1 MSSQHNAQ
9 SAGKKAGI
17 FNRSGKFLWRYK
29 KTALFVSGVAY
40 LALKYKINGALSEL
54 DKQVIDG
61 TDLIWHINHGSIV
74 ESTIP
79 SRMGPGLV
87 GKILKKLTGG
97 TKEITM
103 LDALTTLEMAADD
116 RRVKSLIVR
125 VTPDLSNGNKGT
137 EPLSVG
143 LGIAQVQ
150 ELRHAVET
158 FRKKKVE
165 QGDGGRTYFYI
176 DSFNDQ
182 MTYYLASAFSDI
194 IVQPTGHVPLV
205 GVSSTQ
211 LYFKRLTEKV
221 GVKVH
226 VEARKEYKSVVAPFS
241 QESMPEKHREN
252 LVSILHS
259 LNDTLVSDIALT
271 RGASI
276 PTDGKPTTAEDVVRG
291 AMEVGPLDATRALE
305 LGLISTQGYA
315 LDIESIVGPRK
326 PVGFYSYGE
335 RRRQELS
342 DERIEVKSQQI
353 FRNIFNHPAIKSLK
367 SDGGMRKLTQIPDL
381 LNPTLPV
388 TVGVVYLLGTIE
400 RLGAQGSHAIAAAL
414 KQAALDPHVAAI
426 VLRIDSGGGDVVA
439 SDTIAAAVDYVQ
451 TKFGK
456 PVVASY
462 GNISA
467 SGAYYS
473 STSCN
478 RIFASPGTITGSI
491 GVASM
496 RPVFTQKLLDFV
508 GTNVEELYTV
518 DNPCNSVFRNPEGAV
533 LERYQRNIDKIYD
546 DFTLR
551 VAKGRGL
558 TPEHTESVAK
568 GQIFTG
574 QQALA
579 NGLVDEIGGFTRA
592 VEHAA
597 QLGHESR
604 VLIANNLFRYYVQR
618 VAQMQGHRA
627 VAAGQAAS
635 VIELEKMLSDDKTG
649 DEAKPKDFVPKD
661 VQVEI
666 VGKGGDK
673 FSLKNYKADILKNI
687 KIKEFPE
694 TESPAR
700 NMVSKLFQTFV
711 ATTLSESLKQEIN
724 QLLSMDERSVLGSN
738 LNQSQH
744 NQTRVESD
752 NVKFK

>member
-1 MSSQHNAQ
+1 MSSQYDAN
-9 SAGKKAGI
+9 SARKRAGI
-17 FNRSGKFLWRYK
+17 FARSGRFLWRHK
-29 KTALFVSGVAY
+29 KTTLLVSGMAY
-40 LALKYKINGALSEL
+40 LALKYKVDAALKEL
-54 DKQVIDG
+54 DSKVIDG

-87 GKILKKLTGG
+87 GKLLKKLTGG
-97 TKEITM
+97 TNEITM
-103 LDALTTLEMAADD
+103 LDALVSLEMAADD
-116 RRVKSLIVR
+116 RRIKSLIVR

-150 ELRHAVET
+150 ELRQAIET
-158 FRKKKVE
+158 FRRKKAE

-194 IVQPTGHVPLV
+194 IVQPTGYVPLV
-205 GVSSTQ
+205 GLSSTQ

-221 GVKVH
+221 GVKMH

-241 QESMPEKHREN
+241 QSAMPEKHREN
-252 LVSILHS
+252 LMSILHS
-259 LNDTLVSDIALT
+259 LNDTLVRDIALT

-276 PTDGKPTTAEDVVRG
+276 PGDGEPATAEEVVRG
-291 AMEVGPLDATRALE
+291 AMEVGPLDAAHAARF
-305 LGLISTQGYA
+305 GLVSSHGYT

-326 PVGFYSYGE
+326 AMGFYSYGD
-335 RRRQELS
+335 RRREELS
-342 DERIEVKSQQI
+342 DERVEVKSQRI
-353 FRNIFNHPAIKSLK
+353 FRSIYNNDAIKSLK
-367 SDGGMRKLTQIPDL
+367 KDKTMHKLTQIPDM

-400 RLGAQGSHAIAAAL
+400 RLGTQGSHAIAAAL
-414 KQAALDPHVAAI
+414 KQAALDPHVTAI
-426 VLRIDSGGGDVVA
+426 VLRIDSGGGDVIA

-462 GNISA
+462 GNVSA

-473 STSCN
+473 STSCK

-508 GTNVEELYTV
+508 GTNVEELYTI
-518 DNPCNSVFRNPEGAV
+518 DNPCNSVFREPEGEV

-546 DFTLR
+546 DFTAR

-558 TPEHTESVAK
+558 TPEHAESVAK
-568 GQIFTG
+568 GQVFTG
-574 QQALA
+574 QQAFG

-597 QLGHESR
+597 QLGHEAR
-604 VLIANNLFRYYVQR
+604 VAIANNLFRYYVER
-618 VAQMQGHRA
+618 VTWTQGHKV
-627 VAAGQAAS
+627 VASGQAAS
-635 VIELEKMLSDDKTG
+635 VSEL
-649 DEAKPKDFVPKD
+649 
-661 VQVEI
+661 Q
-666 VGKGGDK
+666 
-673 FSLKNYKADILKNI
+673 
-687 KIKEFPE
+687 
-694 TESPAR
+694 
-700 NMVSKLFQTFV
+700 KLV
-711 ATTLSESLKQEIN
+711 
-724 QLLSMDERSVLGSN
+724 
-738 LNQSQH
+738 
-744 NQTRVESD
+744 
-752 NVKFK
+752 